1 MTNENL
7 KEVNRS
13 YTLKSEMKNVE
24 IRKAEIITSSFENNK
39 GENQEYSYIDIM
51 ADDEEENRIFLRDKN
66 IDNLSKYQKG
76 TIGTFRIWIN
86 ITEGFKGK
94 KEVLLQSFEPNKEK
108 KTKKTE

>member
-76 TIGTFRIWIN
+76 TIGTFKLWFN